1 MIHNFNQFTEK
12 TNEGFWDWLTGKKE
26 ETSAQKK
33 EDGTLLDDKVEA
45 FYATLEDFANSGK
58 SVAVQ
63 NGGTYTYSKLVEDIQ
78 AALEFLG
85 YELPEHGVDGYFG
98 PETAIAIQKFNEDT
112 TKISTSDN
120 GK

>member
-26 ETSAQKK
+26 ETDPQKK
-33 EDGTLLDDKVEA
+33 GDDKILDDKVES
-45 FYATLEDFANSGK
+45 FYETLEAFANSGK

-63 NGGTYTYSKLVEDIQ
+63 TDGTYSYSKLVENIQ
-78 AALEFLG
+78 AALVFLG
-85 YELPEHGVDGYFG
+85 YELPGHGVDGYFG
-98 PETAIAIQKFNEDT
+98 PETAAAIQKFNDAT
-112 TKISTSDN
+112 AKILTSDN